1 MAIKTKKI
9 TDLGTINVTSGSG
22 AGSLRDSDFYLIGC
36 KSGVTG
42 KVETKAFLNAIQQ
55 SVNDVVGQVIPTAL
69 TSVID
74 DTDAKQTKID
84 IINISNNLNDLISL
98 VQSLE
103 SELVKIKEKSAKY
116 EQFIQTLQKDG
127 YLTLAEI
134 KKAAADACPICT
146 HTHEEETTTE
156 A

>member
-156 A
+156 V

>member
-22 AGSLRDSDFYLIGC
+22 AGSLSDSDFYLIGC
-36 KSGVTG
+36 KSGITG
-42 KVETKAFLNAIQQ
+42 KVETNAFLNAIQQ
-55 SVNDVVGQVIPTAL
+55 SVNDVVGQVIPSAL

-74 DTDAKQTKID
+74 DTDVKQTKID
-84 IINISNNLNDLISL
+84 IINISNNLNDLNSL

-103 SELVKIKEKSAKY
+103 SELIKIKEKSAKY

-134 KKAAADACPICT
+134 KKAAADACPICN
-146 HTHEEETTTE
+146 HTHEEEITTE